1 MIGLGA
7 WLVAGSILFCIG
19 LLAVVLRPRERRD
32 WSGELTMLGG
42 ATMLALALARHDVL
56 DGPGLTLAVVSLL
69 GGLALMV
76 AVARRSEGDGR

>member
-7 WLVAGSILFCIG
+7 WLVSGSILFCIG

-32 WSGELTMLGG
+32 WNGELTMVAG
-42 ATMLALALARHDVL
+42 ATMLAVALTRHEIL

-69 GGLALMV
+69 GGLALMI
-76 AVARRSEGDGR
+76 AIARRSEGDGR